1 MPNNNYSKLW
11 ATRAAS
17 LAKSLNKPNQTK
29 RFINKIKKTVKNY
42 EPPNLTPE
50 AVNAGLNALG
60 FLGGKRKTRKVR
72 KGRKARKT
80 LRLRRSH

>member
-11 ATRAAS
+11 ATRSKSFAN
-17 LAKSLNKPNQTK
+17 SLNKRNQTE
-29 RFINKIKKTVKNY
+29 RFINKIKRTVQNY
-42 EPPNLTPE
+42 KPPNLTPE
-50 AVNAGLNALG
+50 AVSAGLNALG